1 MQPLLGG
8 GESEVAFMVF
18 GTKSGVS
25 SERTGYLTY
34 DGSTILASLLQYKFV
49 SYGWFHT
56 LQLQVCRALL
66 FVMII
71 IIFMLTIAYII
82 YRLVECSIDFLLSFV
97 DIMYKLKKTKF

>member
-1 MQPLLGG
+1 MTGHGPSGVCAVWWGVWSPLRMQPLLGG
-8 GESEVAFMVF
+8 GEAEVAFMVF

-56 LQLQVCRALL
+56 R
-66 FVMII
+66 
-71 IIFMLTIAYII
+71 
-82 YRLVECSIDFLLSFV
+82 EFL
-97 DIMYKLKKTKF
+97 YA